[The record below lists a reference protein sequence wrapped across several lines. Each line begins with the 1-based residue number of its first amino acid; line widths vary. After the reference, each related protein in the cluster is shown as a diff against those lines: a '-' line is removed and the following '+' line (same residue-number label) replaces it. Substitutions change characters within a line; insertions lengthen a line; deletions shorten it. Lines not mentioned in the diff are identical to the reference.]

1 MLLSP
6 GIAVIELTAVILGK
20 PNTIYP
26 VLLWDEQEA
35 VLIDTGYPGQADLIA
50 AELEKYAL
58 PSSGLSRIILSHQDI
73 DHIGSLPVLV
83 ERAAGAIAV
92 LSSPFEKP
100 YIEGKLRLLR
110 ITPEAIEQAVN
121 SLPSNVSEQWKIAF
135 RHSLENPP
143 NSPVHET
150 LEDGQ
155 ELPICG
161 GVVAIATPGHT
172 PGHLSFYHRT
182 SKTLIAADALTVNE
196 AGELCGP
203 DAVTTFDPQQARH
216 SIGKLLN
223 YDIAAVTCYHGG
235 LYQGDVRTKLLEL
248 SQAET
253 MKG

>member
-6 GIAVIELTAVILGK
+6 GIAVIELTAVIMGK

-26 VLLWDEQEA
+26 VLLWDDHEA
-35 VLIDTGYPGQADLIA
+35 VLVDTGYPGQADLIG

-83 ERAAGAIAV
+83 QRSEGKIAV
-92 LSSPFEKP
+92 MSSSFEKP
-100 YIEGKLRLLR
+100 YIEGNLRLLR

-121 SLPSNVSEQWKIAF
+121 SLPANVSDQWKQAF
-135 RHSLENPP
+135 RHSLEHPP
-143 NSPVHET
+143 SSPVHET

-161 GVVAIATPGHT
+161 GIVVIATPGHT
-172 PGHLSFYHRT
+172 PGHLSLYHRA
-182 SKTLIAADALTVNE
+182 SKTLIAADALTVND

-203 DAVTTFDPQQARH
+203 DPVTTLDPELARH
-216 SIGKLLN
+216 SLTKLLD
-223 YDIAAVTCYHGG
+223 YEITTVVCYHGG
-235 LYQGDVRTKLLEL
+235 LYQGNVRQNLLKLAQSE
-248 SQAET
+248 EN
-253 MKG
+253 

>member
-6 GIAVIELTAVILGK
+6 GIAVIELTAVIMGK

-26 VLLWDEQEA
+26 VLLWDDHEA
-35 VLIDTGYPGQADLIA
+35 VLVDTGYPGQADLIG

-83 ERAAGAIAV
+83 QRSEGKIAV
-92 LSSPFEKP
+92 MSSSFEKP
-100 YIEGKLRLLR
+100 YIEGNLRLLR

-121 SLPSNVSEQWKIAF
+121 SLPANVSDQWKQAF
-135 RHSLENPP
+135 RHSLEHPP
-143 NSPVHET
+143 SSPVHET

-161 GVVAIATPGHT
+161 GIVVIATPGHT
-172 PGHLSFYHRT
+172 PGHLSLYHRAST
-182 SKTLIAADALTVNE
+182 TLIAADALTVND

-203 DAVTTFDPQQARH
+203 DPVTTLDPELARH
-216 SIGKLLN
+216 SLTKLLD
-223 YDIAAVTCYHGG
+223 YEITTVVCYHGG
-235 LYQGDVRTKLLEL
+235 LYQGNVRQNLLKLAQSE
-248 SQAET
+248 EN
-253 MKG
+253 

>member
-6 GIAVIELTAVILGK
+6 GIAVIELTAVIMGK

-26 VLLWDEQEA
+26 VLLWDDHEA
-35 VLIDTGYPGQADLIA
+35 VLVDTGYPGQADLIS

-83 ERAAGAIAV
+83 QRSEGKIAV
-92 LSSPFEKP
+92 MSSSFEKP
-100 YIEGKLRLLR
+100 YIEGNLRLLR

-121 SLPSNVSEQWKIAF
+121 SLPANVSDQWKQAF
-135 RHSLENPP
+135 RHSLEHPP
-143 NSPVHET
+143 SSPVHET

-161 GVVAIATPGHT
+161 GIVVIATPGHT
-172 PGHLSFYHRT
+172 PGHLSLYHRA
-182 SKTLIAADALTVNE
+182 SKTLIAADALTVND

-203 DAVTTFDPQQARH
+203 DPVTTLDPELARH
-216 SIGKLLN
+216 SLTKLLD
-223 YDIAAVTCYHGG
+223 YEITTVVCYHGG
-235 LYQGDVRTKLLEL
+235 LYQGNVRQNLLKLAQSE
-248 SQAET
+248 EN
-253 MKG
+253 